1 MDQHTAYA
9 IQVDKHTVGVV
20 VREHPGFRFFA
31 SSKDV
36 ASLEGTVFRSAG
48 HAEHACRQHLEQQKR
63 RGQAMAVLD
72 MGTRR
77 ARAVNR
83 ALS

>member
-1 MDQHTAYA
+1 MNRHTAYA
-9 IQVDKHTVGVV
+9 IQVDRHTVGVV

-48 HAEHACRQHLEQQKR
+48 HAEHACRQHLAQQKR
-63 RGQAMAVLD
+63 RGQATATLEL
-72 MGTRR
+72 GTS
-77 ARAVNR
+77 R
-83 ALS
+83 ALAANRPLS